1 MSDRKIDVI
10 GLDQADTIGAVFKE
24 RVARSPDADAT
35 IQFNEANDQWEEMT
49 WAETAKQVARWQASL
64 IKEQLQP
71 GDRVAMMLR
80 NCREWAIFDIAAQGL
95 GLVTVPVYTNDRAD
109 NIGYILQN
117 SGTRLLLVGDQE
129 QWATVEQITTPL
141 PNLVRIVMLEQL
153 DESQLQTKVVH
164 IDDWLCKEGGEIQ
177 VNTTDSQVL
186 ASLVYTS
193 GTTGLPKGVMLSH
206 RNMLWNAAAGLQ
218 AIDVYTDDLFLSFL
232 PLSHTLERTIGYY
245 LPMVTG
251 STIAYARSIPLLGD
265 DLQQIKPTIL
275 ISVPRIFERVYSKIH
290 SKLNDDSPL
299 ARMLFNKT
307 VEVGWKRF
315 LHQQKQ
321 PGGKN
326 SILLW
331 PILERLVAR
340 KVQAKL
346 GGRLSFAISG
356 GAALSPEIAKLFIG
370 LGMTIVQGYGLT
382 EASPVIAVNT
392 LEDNI
397 PASVGPHLPGI
408 EVKIGDNDEL
418 LTRSP
423 SVMLGYWDNPEA
435 TKATIE
441 PDGWLHTG
449 DKASIIDNHI
459 HITGRLKEII
469 VLANGEKVPPSDMET
484 AIQLDP
490 LFEQVL
496 VVGESRPYLIALVVL
511 NTELKQ
517 KQCAQLDLPEDVSS
531 NDPRLLEYLLLRIGG
546 QLRSFPGYAR
556 VRRVGVIDEPWTIE
570 NGLITPTLK
579 PRRTRIMKACADEIA
594 QLYEGH

>member
-24 RVARSPDADAT
+24 RVARSPDAIAT
-35 IQFNEANDQWEEMT
+35 IQFNETSERWEEMT

-64 IKEQLQP
+64 IKEDFKP

-80 NCREWAIFDIAAQGL
+80 NCREWVMFDIAAQSL

-117 SGTRLLLVGDQE
+117 SATRLLLVGDQE
-129 QWATVEQITTPL
+129 QWATVQQITTPL
-141 PNLVRIVMLEQL
+141 PNLARIVMLQRL
-153 DESQLQTKVVH
+153 DESQLQAKVIH
-164 IDDWLCKEGGEIQ
+164 IDDWLCDEGSEIQ
-177 VNTTDSQVL
+177 VNTTDSQAL

-206 RNMLWNAAAGLQ
+206 RNMLWNVAAGLQ
-218 AIDVYTDDLFLSFL
+218 AISVYTDDLFLSFL

-265 DLQQIKPTIL
+265 DLQQIRPTIL

-290 SKLNDDSPL
+290 SKLKDDSSL

-331 PILERLVAR
+331 PILEQLVAR

-392 LEDNI
+392 LKNNI

-408 EVKIGDNDEL
+408 EVRIGDNDEL

-435 TKATIE
+435 TKAAIE

-496 VVGESRPYLIALVVL
+496 VIGERRPYLITLVVL
-511 NTELKQ
+511 NPELKQ
-517 KQCAQLDLPEDVSS
+517 KLITQLELPENVES

-556 VRRVGVIDEPWTIE
+556 VRRVGVIDEPWSIE

-579 PRRTRIMKACADEIA
+579 PRRTRIMEACAEEIA